1 MGALGPLSI
10 LLSLIS
16 SWFQSTISKAHIS
29 GRQHILYHDLL
40 DRSKSDLDS
49 MEVNRVLPCISALL
63 RICNHAD
70 FRSKKNFDFIPIKTS
85 LNVIEFQ
92 NELAKYPKL
101 VQDLIKDLNP
111 FSKRDL
117 IRYRAEKEFSWN
129 NNIKAVKCNDTS
141 PMGINGGAQTTAEA
155 INQPIKMKIQEE
167 NSSKIILTI
176 GNGQSMFLNTIE
188 ALKLKIN
195 QRKAKRKGNF
205 EFINRVRP
213 EIRTKYPW
221 ASCPTLTNIA
231 LVKGSKI
238 YSVYS

>member
-1 MGALGPLSI
+1 MSTNSKTI
-10 LLSLIS
+10 L
-16 SWFQSTISKAHIS
+16 S

-70 FRSKKNFDFIPIKTS
+70 FRSTKPNFDFMSINST

-117 IRYRAEKEFSWN
+117 IGYRAEKEFSWN
-129 NNIKAVKCNDTS
+129 NDIKTVKSNES
-141 PMGINGGAQTTAEA
+141 SSMGLNGGAQTTAEA

-167 NSSKIILTI
+167 SSSKIILSI
-176 GNGQSMFLNTIE
+176 GSGQTMFMNTIE

-213 EIRTKYPW
+213 EVRTKYPW

-231 LVKGSKI
+231 LV
-238 YSVYS
+238 